1 MEETTSNW
9 SDFPQPLLE
18 LILKPLTLPDHLRCA
33 SVCRSWRKAQR
44 ATLHHPAPHAPFLIV
59 RGMINNIISSQ
70 LFSLSEKRMEK
81 TPVPH
86 RFCPQSTISS
96 SGGWLLL
103 QDSDDTHIK
112 FLFNPFTNTRVDL
125 PEAEEFVHYHY
136 CLFFST
142 QADPDG
148 ALLVTK
154 SNNKFLLCRLNDQ
167 SNRTFHQVE
176 WKRTSFI
183 SNVVFFQGKLHGLNE
198 DGSLVLADPLFATSE
213 VKMGMKLQKS
223 RLPEWHRFQGFYL
236 VESCG
241 QLLLVRVL
249 VVHTG
254 LSFDVFRADLT
265 EWEWKEIEN
274 LGDRALFLSRKGSVS
289 VCASETGCKANRIYY
304 VPSVIEWSLYLFKQ
318 SNGMKGIYVEFELGK
333 DGLDIP
339 SIPGCDGVIGCDWL
353 T

>member
-18 LILKPLTLPDHLRCA
+18 LILKPLTLPDHLRFA

-44 ATLHHPAPHAPFLIV
+44 ETLHHPAPQAPFLIV
-59 RGMINNIISSQ
+59 SGIINNIISSQ

-86 RFCPQSTISS
+86 RFCPQSISS

-103 QDSDDTHIK
+103 QDFDDTHIK

-125 PEAEEFVHYHY
+125 PEAEELVHYHD

-142 QADPDG
+142 PADPDG

-167 SNRTFHQVE
+167 SNRTF
-176 WKRTSFI
+176 
-183 SNVVFFQGKLHGLNE
+183 QGKLHALNE

-213 VKMGMKLQKS
+213 VTMGMKLQNS
-223 RLPEWHRFQGFYL
+223 RLPEWHRFRGLYL

-249 VVHTG
+249 AVHTG

-265 EWEWKEIEN
+265 EWKWREMEN
-274 LGDRALFLSRKGSVS
+274 LGDRALFVSRKGSNIS
-289 VCASETGCKANRIYY
+289 VCASEAGCQANRIYY
-304 VPSVIEWSLYLFKQ
+304 VPSTIEWSLYLYKQ
-318 SNGMKGIYVEFELGK
+318 SNGMKGIYVEFELGQ

-339 SIPGCDGVIGCDWL
+339 SIPECDGVIGCDWL